1 MKAPTK
7 IWLLPVGLDRG
18 WHLAAAAATRAE
30 ALRAAAEYLGW
41 GRHSA
46 R

>member
-1 MKAPTK
+1 MTSQTK
-7 IWLLPVGLDRG
+7 TWLRPVGRG
-18 WHLAAAAATRAE
+18 WHLAAAAPIRVE
-30 ALRAAAEYLGW
+30 ALKAAAEYLGW